1 MRFPAAVQM
10 LLAHRLLF
18 WFAVLEA
25 YLAFSSASRAFM
37 PHPEE
42 LRLAY
47 FNLANLVIYT
57 MFAAGVASIGW
68 NRETTSKLVRC
79 LTWGV
84 AFSATMTA
92 VDHLNLI
99 DIPRVN
105 ERFAQSTFAGESIE
119 QAYGPFSERTAMTVY
134 LSLAVPLMLVMC
146 GDPAEKRHRKLYL
159 YSMVVASCSLLLSH
173 NRAGPLAIC
182 LACAWFF
189 LRNRRQ
195 MQKLLLKAILAGAVI
210 LAIAVYVFPGIL
222 HAYMHM
228 LALSP
233 LGPLLELGIEETMET
248 RRMFRESDGIRLLL
262 FRAVLRTLAD
272 NPFGAG
278 LANVYTDDFGWYD
291 PHSIYTA
298 TLMSAGLFAVPWAIS
313 LVIRYCSTLRDAVE
327 IRPQQFLATGL
338 HLGLLALMLIGVM
351 HQVLFTNLFW
361 LYLGVLAA
369 LSQQRALGARSPHFV
384 AHANLPRTEAPRPAS
399 RTRQARKKTG

>member
-1 MRFPAAVQM
+1 MSNMSQATLPRRAAGPRTNVPSLRGAARPPAAYQFGSAVRQREHCRYMAYVLAFTAPLGTIPRIGSSGGSVGISTLCLVGIVVMRFPAAMQM

-18 WFAVLEA
+18 WFAVFEA

-79 LTWGV
+79 LTLGV
-84 AFSATMTA
+84 ALSATMTA

-146 GDPAEKRHRKLYL
+146 GDPAEKRYRNLYL
-159 YSMVVASCSLLLSH
+159 YSIIVASCSLLLSH

-182 LACAWFF
+182 LVCAWFF

-195 MQKLLLKAILAGAVI
+195 MQKLLLKAILAGTVI

-298 TLMSAGLFAVPWAIS
+298 TLMSAGL
-313 LVIRYCSTLRDAVE
+313 
-327 IRPQQFLATGL
+327 
-338 HLGLLALMLIGVM
+338 
-351 HQVLFTNLFW
+351 
-361 LYLGVLAA
+361 
-369 LSQQRALGARSPHFV
+369 
-384 AHANLPRTEAPRPAS
+384 
-399 RTRQARKKTG
+399 